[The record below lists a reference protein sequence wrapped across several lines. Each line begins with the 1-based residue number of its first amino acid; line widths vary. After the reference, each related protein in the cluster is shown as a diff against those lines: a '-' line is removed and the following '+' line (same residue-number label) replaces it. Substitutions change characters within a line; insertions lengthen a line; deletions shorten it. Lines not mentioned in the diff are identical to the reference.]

1 MTTGTAE
8 AAAEARARA
17 ARAYSAANCMRIGAP
32 RRAESVEPGGQLLGR
47 HNTVQ
52 YLARCSV
59 VVRRSFRFTFV
70 TFLFF
75 LKKTIAFCRGS
86 NLFIKQ
92 DQHNSCNYARTPVK
106 CSIDNRGTRVRL
118 YTTLVYYL

>member
-8 AAAEARARA
+8 AQAEARARA

-70 TFLFF
+70 TFSFF
-75 LKKTIAFCRGS
+75 PEEDYRILPGVKPVYKTGPAQFMQLCENPCEVFYR
-86 NLFIKQ
+86 
-92 DQHNSCNYARTPVK
+92 
-106 CSIDNRGTRVRL
+106 
-118 YTTLVYYL
+118 